1 MENNNTLNSLPA
13 LLQKLCDEKGKTIRQ
28 VALDAGIGESTLYRF
43 AQGQS
48 GLQNHTAKA
57 LNHYFETDAFQPCVY
72 RNGNLIASTSKPK
85 KCTAANLYNVGDV
98 VKNLH
103 DRTFKSIIKVK
114 FDKEKQTWIY
124 LLAGEQDYIE
134 EQHLKGVKVPKI
146 NFPQPEPQPKTIF
159 TEILERAAEK
169 LEERAVSVSE
179 PELEPELEEPKEEIP
194 VFEEVQPEPVV
205 EETQEPEPEVKA
217 APVNN
222 HNKDTIVE
230 DKLKKVILSIVE
242 QLLCLL

>member
-1 MENNNTLNSLPA
+1 MENNNNTLNSLPF

-28 VALDAGIGESTLYRF
+28 VALSSDIGESTLYRF
-43 AQGQS
+43 VQGQS
-48 GLQNHTAKA
+48 GLQNHTARA
-57 LNHYFETDAFQPCVY
+57 LNHYFETDAFQPCIY

-103 DRTFKSIIKVK
+103 DRMIKSIIKVK
-114 FDKEKQTWIY
+114 FNKEKQCWEY
-124 LLAGEQDYIE
+124 LLVGEQDYIE

-146 NFPQPEPQPKTIF
+146 TEQPAPPKTIV
-159 TEILERAAEK
+159 TEIIERAAEK
-169 LEERAVSVSE
+169 LEERDIS
-179 PELEPELEEPKEEIP
+179 EPELEEPKEETP
-194 VFEEVQPEPVV
+194 VLEPEQ
-205 EETQEPEPEVKA
+205 TQEPELEVEVV
-217 APVNN
+217 PVNN
-222 HNKDTIVE
+222 HNKAAAVE